1 MTAVVRAT
9 KNPRA
14 LTRPDCFAGKTQG
27 RDKELEDLREA
38 LDAALANE
46 QAQAAAAKEAQE
58 ALAGSNLP
66 AADFLSL
73 KAAHVELQASHS
85 DLLAR
90 TSDVSK
96 IHDN

>member
-1 MTAVVRAT
+1 M
-9 KNPRA
+9 
-14 LTRPDCFAGKTQG
+14 LSQG

-38 LDAALANE
+38 LDTALANE

-58 ALAGSNLP
+58 ALSGSNLP

-73 KAAHVELQASHS
+73 KAAHAELQASHS

-90 TSDVSK
+90 TSDVRCTMTRK
-96 IHDN
+96 RNRL